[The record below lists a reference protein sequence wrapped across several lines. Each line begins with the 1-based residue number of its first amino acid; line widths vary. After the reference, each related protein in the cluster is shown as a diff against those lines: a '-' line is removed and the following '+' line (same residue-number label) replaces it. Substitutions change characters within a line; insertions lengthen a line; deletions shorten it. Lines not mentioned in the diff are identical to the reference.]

1 MSGCACECV
10 RVCVCVCV
18 QVEVRKCV
26 REHCCSIVITNS
38 FRNTSLCSSFF
49 RLTLKAPK
57 EAAATLLPL
66 PKQLLGEGILNEAGK
81 KEEEEIGASLGS
93 RKVSK
98 GIFSEDF
105 LAPCSSY

>member
-1 MSGCACECV
+1 MDV
-10 RVCVCVCV
+10 RVSACVCVCV

-81 KEEEEIGASLGS
+81 RRKKLEPVLEPG
-93 RKVSK
+93 KVSK

>member
-1 MSGCACECV
+1 MDV
-10 RVCVCVCV
+10 RVSACVCV

-26 REHCCSIVITNS
+26 REQCCSIVITNS

-66 PKQLLGEGILNEAGK
+66 PLPKQLLGEGILNEAGK
-81 KEEEEIGASLGS
+81 KEEEEIGASLGT
-93 RKVSK
+93 RKSVE
-98 GIFSEDF
+98 GHF
-105 LAPCSSY
+105 L

>member
-10 RVCVCVCV
+10 RVCVCV

-26 REHCCSIVITNS
+26 REQCCSIVITNS

-81 KEEEEIGASLGS
+81 KEEEEIGASLGT